1 MSRVVNLTASVA
13 EVERLCRTHDFRIST
28 IEPLLSGGSRVV
40 LLDGREADQVRVLMK
55 KQMISGDVKRSPAH
69 VSRQPPPSYRTR

>member
-40 LLDGREADQVRVLMK
+40 LLDGRER
-55 KQMISGDVKRSPAH
+55 IRSA
-69 VSRQPPPSYRTR
+69 S

>member
-69 VSRQPPPSYRTR
+69 VSRQPPPSYRMR